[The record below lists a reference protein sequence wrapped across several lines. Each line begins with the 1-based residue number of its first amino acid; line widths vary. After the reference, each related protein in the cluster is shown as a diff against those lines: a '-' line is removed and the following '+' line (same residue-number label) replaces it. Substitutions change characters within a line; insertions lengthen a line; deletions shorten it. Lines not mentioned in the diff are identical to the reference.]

1 MADPAAPPLEAG
13 RLLVA
18 TPALQD
24 PNFESSVVLLLDVD
38 DNGAL
43 GVVLNQASLVRVAE
57 VLPGWADVVSPPDVL
72 FAGGPVST
80 DSALAVGA
88 LPSGGEAEDPV
99 GFRRLYGDIGIID
112 LDAPP
117 EVVAPALTGLRVFAG
132 YAGWGSA
139 QLEAEVESES
149 WYVVPSLRED
159 MFGADPEGLR
169 RRVLRRQPGELAWV
183 STRPQDPTLN

>member
-1 MADPAAPPLEAG
+1 MADAAAPPLEAG
-13 RLLVA
+13 QLLVA

-38 DNGAL
+38 ENGAL

-57 VLPGWADVVSPPDVL
+57 VLPDWSDVVSPPDVL
-72 FAGGPVST
+72 FMGGPVST

-88 LPSGGEAEDPV
+88 LPSAGEAEDPV

-149 WYVVPSLRED
+149 WYVVPSLRGD
-159 MFGADPEGLR
+159 LFGADPEGLR

-183 STRPQDPTLN
+183 STRPLDPTLN

>member
-1 MADPAAPPLEAG
+1 MADPAPPLEAG

-80 DSALAVGA
+80 DSALAVGS